1 MLVSSLFSCQ
11 LCYLHGLVPSPL
23 ALHRPT
29 FLRLRLVDLC
39 HDPSDHLCFY
49 RFYLATASWRSQKKC
64 GNLWCIQMVASLTV
78 PLKKW
83 NCAVESRVSWDW
95 RLMKIESVH
104 CFMKSYCFM
113 ISSDSWQSSRFF
125 PTWSNAKRFASNLL
139 FNATWGFLKSL
150 YISETYHNPD
160 IHKNP

>member
-1 MLVSSLFSCQ
+1 MSTLPPAWTGAQSSSSSSPKVSS
-11 LCYLHGLVPSPL
+11 PSTGWPL
-23 ALHRPT
+23 PRP
-29 FLRLRLVDLC
+29 FRPPLLLPLLPGNCKLGDLR
-39 HDPSDHLCFY
+39 
-49 RFYLATASWRSQKKC
+49 KKC
-64 GNLWCIQMVASLTV
+64 GNLWCIQMVASLTD

-104 CFMKSYCFM
+104 CFMHSCCFM

-160 IHKNP
+160 INKNP